1 MSHLHLLLCFL
12 LRGTPVGLSVSVD
25 LSCLCTRHL
34 FLQHLCLFIGPLLHK
49 TPIILLHHQATSS
62 VLFVWPV
69 LPSLS
74 IVPAGLCNLSHSV
87 SSIFIVHSV
96 ITGYSICIHL
106 ISSLP
111 SHTSLYSPLYLSLCQ
126 HIITLGLI
134 DYNWPNL

>member
-1 MSHLHLLLCFL
+1 MFSLA
-12 LRGTPVGLSVSVD
+12 GTPVGRSVCLSVSVD

-34 FLQHLCLFIGPLLHK
+34 FLRHLCLFIGPLLHK
-49 TPIILLHHQATSS
+49 TSLILSHHQATSS

-87 SSIFIVHSV
+87 SAIFIVHSV

-111 SHTSLYSPLYLSLCQ
+111 SHTYLCPLYLSLCQ
-126 HIITLGLI
+126 HITTLGLI

>member
-12 LRGTPVGLSVSVD
+12 LLGHLLVGLSVSVD
-25 LSCLCTRHL
+25 LSCLYVPDTCFYGIFVYSLVLYCTRH
-34 FLQHLCLFIGPLLHK
+34 P
-49 TPIILLHHQATSS
+49 HHQATSS

-74 IVPAGLCNLSHSV
+74 IVPAGLCNLSRSV
-87 SSIFIVHSV
+87 STIFIVHSV

-106 ISSLP
+106 VSSLP
-111 SHTSLYSPLYLSLCQ
+111 SHTYLCPLYLSLCQ
-126 HIITLGLI
+126 HITTLGLI